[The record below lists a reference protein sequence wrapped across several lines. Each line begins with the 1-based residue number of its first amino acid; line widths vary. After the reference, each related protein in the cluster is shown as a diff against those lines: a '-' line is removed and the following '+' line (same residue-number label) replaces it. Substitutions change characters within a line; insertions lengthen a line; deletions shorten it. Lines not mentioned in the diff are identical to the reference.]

1 MQKNTLYKAIISAF
15 VIVGGLSANANAADG
30 TINFNGTVTAS
41 ACSTLVGAA
50 PAGGSASTTATV
62 NLPPVSADTLNA
74 AAGTLAGH
82 TAFTIQLT
90 GCQAAG
96 SLNSVRATFST
107 ASPAAGDNTVMGNT
121 VTSGGAADVAVA
133 ILTAQSTPIHLNG
146 GTLLDPGATLP
157 AAAGAPGPITLNY
170 LAAYKSLST
179 AVTPGPVTGVADYV
193 ISYF

>member
-41 ACSTLVGAA
+41 ACTTLVGAA
-50 PAGGSASTTATV
+50 PAGGTAAPTATV

-74 AAGTLAGH
+74 GAGTLAGH

-121 VTSGGAADVAVA
+121 APSGAADVAVA
-133 ILTAQSTPIHLNG
+133 ILTAQSTAIHLNG
-146 GTLLDPGATLP
+146 GTLLDPGAALP

>member
-41 ACSTLVGAA
+41 ACTTLVGAA
-50 PAGGSASTTATV
+50 PAGGSAGLTATV

-74 AAGTLAGH
+74 AAGTYAGH

-121 VTSGGAADVAVA
+121 APSGAADVAVA

-146 GTLLDPGATLP
+146 GTLLDPGAALP

>member
-1 MQKNTLYKAIISAF
+1 MKRNTLYKALISAF

-30 TINFNGTVTAS
+30 TINFQGTVTSS
-41 ACSTLVGAA
+41 ACTTIVGAA
-50 PAGGSASTTATV
+50 PAGGTAGSTTTV

-74 AAGTLAGH
+74 LAGTYAGH

-121 VTSGGAADVAVA
+121 APSGAADVAVA
-133 ILTAQSTPIHLNG
+133 ILTAQSAPVHLNG
-146 GTLLDPGATLP
+146 GTLLDPGAALP
-157 AAAGAPGPITLNY
+157 TAAAGPVTLIY

-179 AVTPGPVTGVADYV
+179 AVTPGPVTGIADYV

>member
-41 ACSTLVGAA
+41 ACTTLVGAA
-50 PAGGSASTTATV
+50 PAGGSAGLTATV

-74 AAGTLAGH
+74 AAGTYAGH

-121 VTSGGAADVAVA
+121 APSGAADVAVV

-146 GTLLDPGATLP
+146 GTLLDPGAALP

-179 AVTPGPVTGVADYV
+179 TVTPGPVTGVADYV

>member
-41 ACSTLVGAA
+41 ACTTRVGAA
-50 PAGGSASTTATV
+50 PAGGSAGLTATV

-74 AAGTLAGH
+74 AAGTYAGH

-121 VTSGGAADVAVA
+121 APSGAADVAVA

-146 GTLLDPGATLP
+146 GTLLDPGAALP

>member
-41 ACSTLVGAA
+41 ACSALVGAA

-74 AAGTLAGH
+74 GAGTLAGH

-121 VTSGGAADVAVA
+121 APSGAADVAVA

-157 AAAGAPGPITLNY
+157 AVAGAPGPITLNY

>member
-1 MQKNTLYKAIISAF
+1 MKRNTLYKALISAF

-30 TINFNGTVTAS
+30 TINFQGTVTSS
-41 ACSTLVGAA
+41 ACTTIVGAA
-50 PAGGSASTTATV
+50 PAGGTAGSTTTV

-74 AAGTLAGH
+74 LAGTYAGH

-121 VTSGGAADVAVA
+121 APSGAADVAVA
-133 ILTAQSTPIHLNG
+133 ILTAQSAPVHLNG
-146 GTLLDPGATLP
+146 GTLLDPGAALP
-157 AAAGAPGPITLNY
+157 TAAVGPVTLNY

-179 AVTPGPVTGVADYV
+179 AVTPGPVTGIADYV

>member
-41 ACSTLVGAA
+41 ACTTLVGAA
-50 PAGGSASTTATV
+50 PAGGSAGLTATV

-74 AAGTLAGH
+74 GAGTYAGH

-121 VTSGGAADVAVA
+121 APSGAADVAVA

-146 GTLLDPGATLP
+146 GTLLDPGAALP

>member
-41 ACSTLVGAA
+41 ACTTLVGAA
-50 PAGGSASTTATV
+50 PAGGSAGLTATV

-74 AAGTLAGH
+74 AAGTYAGH

-121 VTSGGAADVAVA
+121 APSGAADVAVA
-133 ILTAQSTPIHLNG
+133 ILTAQSMPIYLNG

-157 AAAGAPGPITLNY
+157 AVAGAPGPITLNY

>member
-1 MQKNTLYKAIISAF
+1 MQKNTLYKALISAF

-41 ACSTLVGAA
+41 ACSALVGAA

-62 NLPPVSADTLNA
+62 NLPPVSADTLNV

-121 VTSGGAADVAVA
+121 APSGAADVAVA

-157 AAAGAPGPITLNY
+157 AVAGAPGPITLNY

>member
-62 NLPPVSADTLNA
+62 NLPPVSADTLNV

-121 VTSGGAADVAVA
+121 APSGAADVAVA

-157 AAAGAPGPITLNY
+157 AVAGAPGPITLNY

>member
-1 MQKNTLYKAIISAF
+1 MKRNTLYKALISAF

-30 TINFNGTVTAS
+30 TINFQGTVTSS
-41 ACSTLVGAA
+41 ACTTIVGAA
-50 PAGGSASTTATV
+50 PAGGTAGSTTTV

-74 AAGTLAGH
+74 LAGTYAGH

-121 VTSGGAADVAVA
+121 APSGAADVAVA
-133 ILTAQSTPIHLNG
+133 ILTAQSAPVHLNG
-146 GTLLDPGATLP
+146 GTLLDPGAALPP
-157 AAAGAPGPITLNY
+157 AAAGPVTLNY

-179 AVTPGPVTGVADYV
+179 AVTPGPVTGIADYV

>member
-41 ACSTLVGAA
+41 ACTTLVGAA
-50 PAGGSASTTATV
+50 PAGGSAGLTATV
-62 NLPPVSADTLNA
+62 NLPPVSADTLNV

-121 VTSGGAADVAVA
+121 APSGADDVAVA

-146 GTLLDPGATLP
+146 GTLLDPGAALP

>member
-41 ACSTLVGAA
+41 ACSALVGAA

-62 NLPPVSADTLNA
+62 NLPPVSADTLNV

-121 VTSGGAADVAVA
+121 APSGAADVAVA

-157 AAAGAPGPITLNY
+157 AVAGAPGPITLNY

>member
-1 MQKNTLYKAIISAF
+1 MKRNTLYKALISAF

-30 TINFNGTVTAS
+30 TINFQGTVTSS
-41 ACSTLVGAA
+41 ACTTIVGAA
-50 PAGGSASTTATV
+50 PAGGTAGSTTTV

-74 AAGTLAGH
+74 LAGTYAGH

-121 VTSGGAADVAVA
+121 APT
-133 ILTAQSTPIHLNG
+133 
-146 GTLLDPGATLP
+146 
-157 AAAGAPGPITLNY
+157 AAAGPVTLNY

-179 AVTPGPVTGVADYV
+179 AVTPGPVTGIADYV

>member
-1 MQKNTLYKAIISAF
+1 MKRNILYKALISAF

-30 TINFNGTVTAS
+30 TINFQGTVTSS
-41 ACSTLVGAA
+41 ACTTIVGAA
-50 PAGGSASTTATV
+50 PAGGTAGSTTTV

-74 AAGTLAGH
+74 LAGTYAGH

-121 VTSGGAADVAVA
+121 APSGAADVAVA
-133 ILTAQSTPIHLNG
+133 ILTAQSAPVHLNG
-146 GTLLDPGATLP
+146 GTLLDPGAALP
-157 AAAGAPGPITLNY
+157 TAAVGPVTLNY

-179 AVTPGPVTGVADYV
+179 AVTPGPVTGIADYV

>member
-41 ACSTLVGAA
+41 ACTTLVGAA
-50 PAGGSASTTATV
+50 PAGGTAGSTTTV

-74 AAGTLAGH
+74 AAGTYAGH

-121 VTSGGAADVAVA
+121 APSGAADVAVA

-146 GTLLDPGATLP
+146 GTLLDPGAALP

-179 AVTPGPVTGVADYV
+179 TVTPGPVTGVADYV